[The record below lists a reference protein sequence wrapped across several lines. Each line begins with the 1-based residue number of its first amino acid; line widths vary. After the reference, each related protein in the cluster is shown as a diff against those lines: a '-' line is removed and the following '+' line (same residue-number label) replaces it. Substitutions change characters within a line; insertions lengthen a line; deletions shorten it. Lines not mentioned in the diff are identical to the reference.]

1 LQFVDAVRTG
11 SKPAVDGVEGLAALR
26 TAIRVLDGM
35 PTQGVDFDFDPA
47 TEIKAGP
54 PPLDPPKFASNRQ
67 S

>member
-1 LQFVDAVRTG
+1 M
-11 SKPAVDGVEGLAALR
+11 EGLAALR

-54 PPLDPPKFASNRQ
+54 APLYPPKFASNRQ